1 MTMHPLV
8 AAAFGVMVMLM
19 LVMVRV
25 MITILM
31 FFVSCATI
39 GKCMASDGKSD

>member
-1 MTMHPLV
+1 MHDSSV
-8 AAAFGVMVMLM
+8 CTRIWASM
-19 LVMVRV
+19 LVMVMG